1 MAAKRKKTDPKLAKL
16 YAQAKREFTAAD
28 LQKYTEDSPTVPISQ
43 VVAEL
48 EEMYQKHLRKN
59 GKKRSNGT
67 NGRKK
72 SA

>member
-28 LQKYTEDSPTVPISQ
+28 LQKYTEDTPTVPVSQ
-43 VVAEL
+43 VLAEL
-48 EEMYQKHLRKN
+48 EEMYQQFMQ
-59 GKKRSNGT
+59 KKANKRRGGN

>member
-16 YAQAKREFTAAD
+16 YEQRRREFTAAD
-28 LQKYTEDSPTVPISQ
+28 LVKYTEITPTVPARQ
-43 VVAEL
+43 VIAEL
-48 EEMYQKHLRKN
+48 EAMHRKH
-59 GKKRSNGT
+59 GKK

>member
-28 LQKYTEDSPTVPISQ
+28 LQKYTVDTPTVPMSQ

-48 EEMYQKHLRKN
+48 EEMYQKYLRKN
-59 GKKRSNGT
+59 GKKRPNGN